1 MNFGSADSVFGAP
14 APATVPRALPFEFR
28 GSGSEYFRIWIV
40 NLLLTIVTVGI
51 YSAWAKVRR
60 LRYFHGSTSLDGH
73 AFDYHAEPVA
83 ILIGRLNTV
92 GGYALFLLA
101 GQINPLLNLI
111 VLPLLLV
118 GLPWVILRSRRF
130 HLRMTSW
137 RGMRFGFHGDYK
149 GAFKA
154 YILWWL
160 AATFTAGILLPV
172 FLQRRLTYLLG
183 NSAYGSQRA
192 GYDVPIKQFYAF
204 YGWFILKALGVLIV
218 AAVIS
223 GGVAATTASGAMGS
237 TPVSWSIA
245 AVFLVAGL
253 LVAGIYQAG
262 QLNLAFGNLTIGP
275 HRIESTLSGTGLAAL
290 LLTNALLI
298 VMTLGLYSP
307 WAKVRLMRYQLAHM
321 QVIAIG
327 DLGDFAA
334 SATADDSKA
343 LGDEISDF
351 FDVDF
356 GI

>member
-1 MNFGSADSVFGAP
+1 VNFGNDDSIFGAT

-28 GSGSEYFRIWIV
+28 GTGSEYFRIWIV
-40 NLLLTIVTVGI
+40 NLLLTIITVGV

-60 LRYFHGSTSLDGH
+60 LRYFHGSTWLDGH

-83 ILIGRLNTV
+83 ILIGRLITV
-92 GGYALFLLA
+92 GGYALFLVV
-101 GQINPLLNLI
+101 GKINPLLNLI

-118 GLPWVILRSRRF
+118 GLPWVIMRSRRF

-160 AATFTAGILLPV
+160 AATFTAGILFPV

-192 GYDVPIKQFYAF
+192 NYAVAIKQFYAF
-204 YGWFILKALGVLIV
+204 YGWFVLKALGVLIV

-245 AVFLVAGL
+245 AVFFVAGL

-275 HRIESTLSGTGLAAL
+275 HRVQSTLTGPGLATL

-321 QVIAIG
+321 QLIAMG
-327 DLGDFAA
+327 DLADFTAA
-334 SATADDSKA
+334 ATVDDSKA